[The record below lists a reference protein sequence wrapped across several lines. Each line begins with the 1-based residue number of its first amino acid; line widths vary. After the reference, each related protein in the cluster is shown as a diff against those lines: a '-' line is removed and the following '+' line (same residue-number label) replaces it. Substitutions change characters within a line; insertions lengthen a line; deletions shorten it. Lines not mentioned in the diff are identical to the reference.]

1 VGPPTPTPVFTVSV
15 DVWPDPVSTT
25 DAGEKVQVTLSGT
38 PGQLSPTVPVNPL
51 TAPTVTLKVVE
62 SIELTVREEGEAETE
77 KSVPVPESGTDCGL
91 PLTLSVMDRVPL
103 CVPVAVGV
111 KVT

>member
-1 VGPPTPTPVFTVSV
+1 MGVGPPKPVFTVSV
-15 DVWPDPVSTT
+15 DVWPAPFRTT
-25 DAGEKVQVTLSGT
+25 DAGEKLQVALAGT
-38 PGQLSPTVPVNPL
+38 PEQLSPTVPVNPL

-62 SIELTVREEGEAETE
+62 SVERTVREEGEAETE

-91 PLTLSVMDRVPL
+91 PLALSAMDSVPL